1 MRIGILTDTY
11 HPIVNGITFVVEET
25 KRELED
31 LGHEVYVVCPCV
43 NCRKT
48 DFDEEEKILH
58 LPARK
63 DIFFEDQMT
72 SFFFP
77 PLQIK
82 RLKELDFDVMMFTTP
97 GQIGLLGVYT
107 ALKND
112 IPLVAMYCTDL
123 YEYVRHYPRVVPA
136 VLAQVVASPITL
148 GARTPE
154 LRNLIT
160 SFGTR
165 PESEHWSQ
173 KLVSEMLT
181 ILHNRCQAVITPS
194 QKIHDQLKSWGTTAP
209 VHVIP
214 TGISPLHYTEE
225 EAAVFRRDL
234 GIDIDQPVILSVGR
248 LGSEKNV
255 ELSIDAFAV
264 VKATQADAKLV
275 IVGESQQHGD
285 VLKERARNTGFE
297 NDIIFTGKIPRN
309 ELGPVY
315 GASDVFVFPSITDTQ
330 GLVIHE
336 AADAGLPIVI
346 CDDAVS
352 EVAQDQVNALVAQN
366 DPADFANKITAIIRD
381 KATRTRMGKMSR
393 EIVSDY
399 SATKQAEK
407 VLDVLREA
415 TVAHEQFA
423 HLPKKQ

>member
-25 KRELED
+25 KRELEG
-31 LGHEVYVVCPCV
+31 LGHEVFVVCPCID
-43 NCRKT
+43 CRKT
-48 DFDEEEKILH
+48 DFDEEKKILH

-77 PLQIK
+77 PSQIK
-82 RLKELDFDVMMFTTP
+82 RLRELNFDVMMFTTP

-112 IPLVAMYCTDL
+112 IPLVALYCTDL

-154 LRNLIT
+154 LRNLIA
-160 SFGTR
+160 SFGAR
-165 PESEHWSQ
+165 AESEHWSQ

-194 QKIHDQLKSWGTTAP
+194 QKIHDQLKGWGTTSP
-209 VHVIP
+209 IHVIP
-214 TGISPLHYTEE
+214 TGISPLPYTDE
-225 EAAVFRRDL
+225 EALSFRDRL
-234 GIDIDQPVILSVGR
+234 GIGANQPIILSVGR

-255 ELSIDAFAV
+255 ELTIDAFAI
-264 VKATQADAKLV
+264 VKDAQPNAKLV
-275 IVGESQQHGD
+275 IVGESYQHGD
-285 VLKERARNTGFE
+285 TLKARAAETRLKD
-297 NDIIFTGKIPRN
+297 DIIFTGKIPRR

-315 GASDVFVFPSITDTQ
+315 GASDVFVFPSVTDTQ

-346 CDDAVS
+346 CDDQVS
-352 EVAQDQVNALVAQN
+352 EVAQDQINALVAQN
-366 DPADFANKITAIIRD
+366 DPVDFASKIVTILSDTKKRSQ
-381 KATRTRMGKMSR
+381 MGKKSR
-393 EIVSDY
+393 EIVSRY
-399 SATKQAEK
+399 TATKQAEK
-407 VLDVLREA
+407 LLLVLQEA
-415 TVAHEQFA
+415 AHAKQVAS
-423 HLPKKQ
+423 LSKKQ